1 MLSLTHS
8 PTTQFAWNGKIY
20 DIDLAFDTVLLYLQ
34 MQEDKDLSPFQK
46 WRQSCKLFFSKNQD
60 LPDDPQFY
68 TKAFDVIS
76 KIITDQPYGLKEPDD
91 NDERG
96 VEATKQFDYVR
107 DAGAIYA
114 SFFDQYGIDLNKERG
129 KMHWTTFKALFDGLG
144 PKTYF
149 QRILAIR
156 REDPSKIEDP
166 AAKQELLDAQNYY
179 AVDGSKT
186 EEELERQALNS
197 SSLSSMFD
205 SLLDQ
210 AKKGG
215 N

>member
-8 PTTQFAWNGKIY
+8 SATQFAWNGKIY

-34 MQEDKDLSPFQK
+34 LQEDSSLSPFDK
-46 WRQSCKLFFSKNQD
+46 WRQSCKLFLHKNSD
-60 LPDDPQFY
+60 LPNDADFY
-68 TKAFDVIS
+68 EKVFQQLQ
-76 KIITDQPYGLKEPDD
+76 KIIADTPYGTTVKKD
-91 NDERG
+91 NGG

-129 KMHWTTFKALFDGLG
+129 KMHWDTFKALFDGLG

-149 QRILAIR
+149 QRILNIR
-156 REDPSKIEDP
+156 NEDPSKIDDP
-166 AAKQELLDAQNYY
+166 VARQELCDAQNYY
-179 AVDGSKT
+179 AVDGTKSND
-186 EEELERQALNS
+186 ELQEQAFNSDIASNVFNALLNK
-197 SSLSSMFD
+197 
-205 SLLDQ
+205 

-215 N
+215 S

>member
-8 PTTQFAWNGKIY
+8 SVTQFAWNGKIY

-34 MQEDKDLSPFQK
+34 LQADPSLSLFDK
-46 WRQSCKLFFSKNQD
+46 WNQSCKLFLHKNVD
-60 LPDDPQFY
+60 LPNDADFY
-68 TKAFDVIS
+68 EQAFQQIQ
-76 KIITDQPYGLKEPDD
+76 KIITDSPYGTTVKKDD
-91 NDERG
+91 GG

-129 KMHWTTFKALFDGLG
+129 HMHWDTFKALFDGLG

-149 QRILAIR
+149 QRILSIR
-156 REDPSKIEDP
+156 NEDSSKIDDP
-166 AAKQELLDAQNYY
+166 VAQQELCDAQNYY
-179 AVDGSKT
+179 AVDGTKSDEGLQK
-186 EEELERQALNS
+186 QAFNSDSASSVFNALLNE
-197 SSLSSMFD
+197 
-205 SLLDQ
+205 

-215 N
+215 S